1 MIHCQ
6 PLQGLFCEKHHPVSQ
21 RGSNQRQL
29 EQLKD
34 GKQIISGSKFTNTR
48 RSISSRNQMEA
59 SGCRL

>member
-1 MIHCQ
+1 
-6 PLQGLFCEKHHPVSQ
+6 VSQ